1 MVSISPEAGLLGLFV
16 SAFVSATLLPGASE
30 ALLFALVKLQP
41 EQALPALVITTLG
54 NVLGGMSTYAVG
66 RLLPQRT
73 LAKLS
78 PHLLER
84 TRHYGSPAL
93 LLSWAPVFGDG
104 LCLAAGWLRLGWSA
118 CALWMSVGKGLR
130 YAVVVAG
137 AGAW

>member
-73 LAKLS
+73 LAK
-78 PHLLER
+78 R
-84 TRHYGSPAL
+84 RQCRFDDY
-93 LLSWAPVFGDG
+93 
-104 LCLAAGWLRLGWSA
+104 RLVEATQSQ
-118 CALWMSVGKGLR
+118 CQ
-130 YAVVVAG
+130 
-137 AGAW
+137 